1 MNYGA
6 EAADQMVRYSLDGV
20 EHTVRLTGAVAKN
33 LAVFIAAVARS
44 QKKTKGR
51 TRMDNMLRE
60 KRPFKFFTVPDE
72 KLKKFAKEAKAR
84 GLLYVIVKDKKKKTN
99 NEIMIFADDAAKM
112 NRVLDQIGI
121 DYAKADYG
129 NVEFVSSREKTL
141 PEQDRKE
148 KTKGREQAEHP
159 VGAEGKPKAKTRTV
173 ELPEGTIEFEV
184 GEKDSVFDIGEIG
197 NGNFTNVQEEKSPS
211 GTSSHSRNSST
222 GEHSERG
229 EKKASVRQDLKE
241 IRQEQA
247 KKRKKT
253 TQRQRNRQNTK
264 PGKKRR
270 TKGKGR

>member
-20 EHTVRLTGAVAKN
+20 EHTLRISGAVAKN

-44 QKKTKGR
+44 QKKTRGR

-60 KRPFKFFTVPDE
+60 KRPFKFFTVPDK
-72 KLKKFAKEAKAR
+72 KLKKFAKEARAR
-84 GLLYVIVKDKKKKTN
+84 GLLYVIVKDKKKKTD

-129 NVEFVSSREKTL
+129 SVEFVSSREKPG
-141 PEQDRKE
+141 PEQGQGKE
-148 KTKGREQAEHP
+148 TKGKDQAERP
-159 VGAEGKPKAKTRTV
+159 AGGEGKPKAKTYTV
-173 ELPEGTIEFEV
+173 ELPEGTIEFEAE
-184 GEKDSVFDIGEIG
+184 EKDLVFDIGES
-197 NGNFTNVQEEKSPS
+197 GNFTKVQEGPSPS
-211 GTSSHSRNSST
+211 GTSSHSRNSSA
-222 GEHSERG
+222 GGSSKQG
-229 EKKASVRQDLKE
+229 EKKPSVRQELKE

-247 KKRKKT
+247 KRRKKT
-253 TQRQRNRQNTK
+253 AQKQRSRQNIQ
-264 PGKKRR
+264 PRKKRR